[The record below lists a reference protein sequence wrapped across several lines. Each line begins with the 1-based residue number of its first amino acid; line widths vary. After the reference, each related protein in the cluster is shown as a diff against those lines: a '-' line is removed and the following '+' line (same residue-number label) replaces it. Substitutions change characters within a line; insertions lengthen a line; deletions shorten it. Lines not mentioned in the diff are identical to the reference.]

1 MGSLTVCPCELC
13 VFQVD
18 AGGKETFACGG
29 CARRTVRCETC
40 TSDVG
45 NNTPGAK
52 ENYGLA
58 KGGDRRCA
66 RCLGIVYDWRA
77 PPAVNASLHR
87 WVYFYFRMGNSILT
101 SCFVYTEP
109 RGGVHGAANDA
120 RTWSVIRHG
129 RGASVWCAGAVPRR
143 AICARGSCA
152 RANVHGCQPRVPVGE
167 IDWDGQTLES
177 PRARACAARLS
188 ARARVP
194 MRLRRCGR
202 WYRRVAPRLMP
213 PPRTSATSSSGA
225 AGGPNARRRG
235 ERGGPSRC

>member
-1 MGSLTVCPCELC
+1 MRDVYERRGEQHPGRQGKLRLGQGWRPTMRAVPRHRIRLASSTGSQRQFTQVSLFLFPYGQFDTDV
-13 VFQVD
+13 VFFF
-18 AGGKETFACGG
+18 T
-29 CARRTVRCETC
+29 
-40 TSDVG
+40 
-45 NNTPGAK
+45 
-52 ENYGLA
+52 L
-58 KGGDRRCA
+58 
-66 RCLGIVYDWRA
+66 
-77 PPAVNASLHR
+77 
-87 WVYFYFRMGNSILT
+87 
-101 SCFVYTEP
+101 TEP
-109 RGGVHGAANDA
+109 RGGVRGAANDA
-120 RTWSVIRHG
+120 RIWSVIRHG